1 MENSDE
7 ENNFLI
13 LIQALKFVTEGL
25 KEYTI
30 QGLDDLY
37 NRLRR
42 RVSASGPCT
51 QQCNRNHRDATRWCQ
66 TCQNWKKELEKYM
79 RSAKL
84 KNNTKWYNVEISYF
98 SGVDTTK
105 AKDEL
110 FRVFIQGQGSLPV
123 TFDIQTMLSLFQ
135 NCKYFDIG
143 DDVLLLTSI
152 RRVRNYDFAHSE
164 DFKLTNKQLK
174 KDINSLCK
182 LFRHPSIRR
191 CPSASEI
198 LSKLRRLQR
207 NDRILIQSETRRFFI
222 HIKENFITNESLK
235 TLTCSPHDQKTG
247 IQHTTSLLIISIIA
261 GFLLLRIFYRRWEIY
276 NHPEMRAAEKVVC
289 KVMEYKK
296 PFQLNFDFEF
306 YRSQHGPLIGR
317 QWLLNDFDYL
327 MYSTTRGVLVVA
339 ETGYGKSAI
348 VSHLICQND
357 RRLPGNWIY
366 ERIVSYHLC
375 RHDSRRSLSPG
386 LFVKNLAGSF
396 SSHIANFHDIL
407 KANSFYEAYFKED
420 ECLKDPEGCFDFL
433 IIQSLTHL
441 KQKQEIYII
450 IIDALDECTA
460 NSGLNILT
468 LLERRMKRLPSFI
481 KFLIT
486 TRNTT
491 SITLKM
497 RSLLHVYELDSQS
510 PNNAKDIEMI
520 MRYKVDKISRDKY
533 DNLKTKFKTSNITL
547 MVSSALKYAKHN
559 MLYLHYAFE
568 VWIQNKYVP
577 LSETPSTFEEFFHYN
592 LERIFG
598 ENDEFDKIRG
608 IFEVLCAAEEPI
620 SDREILRI
628 ADIPKENH
636 IQIWKLFGNEMS
648 HFIKHS
654 YGKISIAHVKL
665 SQFLTDKRRR
675 YGKFYVSEQEGN
687 LKFASFW
694 LSKVEQQ
701 MSFHNIDIVQLAL
714 YVSRSKNKS
723 QEKNFLHY
731 GKRFRK
737 EFDDDFFLHRA
748 ALSINSYQA
757 MVLLIEISGRDIE
770 KRDNTGNFSSAY
782 LASTFGNHRTLDA
795 LLQHGAN
802 IHFVRKSPEIVKRF
816 IGVEDFC
823 KQFAHWEY
831 SLLNVASQNGHLDVV
846 STLLKHGVNVPYT
859 NSLGLNSFHLAAEYG
874 HIELMRVFLRYFKDT
889 FDSSL
894 DHSLYLSASNGHH
907 SVVELLLYHG
917 AVDRCLPCNMS
928 QYWTKF
934 HETRLQI
941 IDDMD
946 DLETVNYVFKDDRR
960 FIRCETA
967 LEVSLQNG
975 YDEIVKLLIDKFPSA
990 LKCKES
996 GGRTPLL
1003 TAIRFRRY
1011 NALKQ
1016 ILLHENARNITC
1028 LFNRNRWKK
1037 LDLNDKERNEY
1048 LENQCPFNSS
1058 ISHLCAMYGDLETI
1072 KLLQTYGLINWSERN
1087 PDGDTPLHVASCKG
1101 HIKTIK
1107 LYEQNH
1113 EGELWNVRAKNG
1125 STLMHSAAT
1134 CHRYRLLSYLL
1145 EKQHDH
1151 VFDDMNLGISHYLTK
1166 TGSHGVKERNELLNI
1181 EDNVKERIIREI
1193 FLVDVYNRTPLH
1205 YAAVHGNVDYLSFL
1219 ISLGLEHT
1227 AWTRILNM
1235 ADYTSRIIIELAF
1248 ANVPLYHGLKTMNY
1262 ESVSI
1267 KPQEKFIYLLL
1278 GNVIPSRYYVQTN
1291 YHKFV
1296 EMTAEKNSSYL
1307 MDILHYFFQS
1317 NNYPTLK
1324 VWSHLLSH
1332 DVIDPVM
1339 FSFIPKLKYMCHRDK
1354 NNILHK
1360 IIQDEKRTVWV
1371 HEETS
1376 FKFDKLFLLNWKNI
1390 TKCLDKNGH
1399 NLLHRAIMGGNYAA
1413 FIYLLNKGV
1422 PLNGDSRDEINLL
1435 QLVVKSAPT
1444 FQKETLKIRLIVPEL
1459 RNRTVRTEAA
1469 WNFDTISKEVYNY
1482 DKIAEVIVRKSPK
1495 LDVNRDFFCRKEEKN
1510 LSIVH
1515 LIAAKGFTS
1524 MISEIKHKFGNNILE
1539 CKNQNEI
1546 TSSQMLYF
1554 FGHMIKTMR
1563 YSRHRGGVYLEN
1575 SDAFSALLLKYV
1587 FDFKTFVYPKNS
1599 VARKCNGV
1607 IRNRRNV
1614 ERMHLC
1620 TDKLE
1625 AEVLKLFQQYVK
1637 WSGVKSGDDFART
1650 VKYNE
1655 FHDIFSKTD
1664 KPHEMNI
1671 FESYLHK
1678 LSKSLQNRNQNV
1690 RERMKKIQI
1699 LQTSLVKSDCLKSK
1713 LTSRNTS
1720 LACLQRFQQIH
1731 SQKQKTTLA
1740 LICLFFVFSYTKGIF
1755 IFLFMSTK

>member
-1 MENSDE
+1 MENSIE

-25 KEYTI
+25 KEYTT

-51 QQCNRNHRDATRWCQ
+51 QQCNMNHRDATRWCQ
-66 TCQNWKKELEKYM
+66 TCQNWKKELGKYM
-79 RSAKL
+79 RSIRFKY
-84 KNNTKWYNVEISYF
+84 NTKWHNVEISYF

-110 FRVFIQGQGSLPV
+110 FRVFIQGQGSLQV

-143 DDVLLLTSI
+143 DDILLLTSI
-152 RRVRNYDFAHSE
+152 RRVRNYDFAHTE

-174 KDINSLCK
+174 KDINSLSK

-191 CPSASEI
+191 CPCASDI
-198 LSKLRRLQR
+198 FSKLRRLQR
-207 NDRILIQSETRRFFI
+207 NDRKLIESETCLFFNY
-222 HIKENFITNESLK
+222 IKENFITNESLK
-235 TLTCSPHDQKTG
+235 TLTYSSHEQKTRK
-247 IQHTTSLLIISIIA
+247 QRTTSILKRSSMVGFSLL
-261 GFLLLRIFYRRWEIY
+261 FIFYTCVIWIIY
-276 NHPEMRAAEKVVC
+276 SHPEMRTTEKEAC
-289 KVMEYKK
+289 KVMEHKE

-317 QWLLNDFDYL
+317 HWLLNDLDYL
-327 MYSTTRGVLVVA
+327 MYSTTRGVLLVA

-396 SSHIANFHDIL
+396 ANQIGNFHDIL
-407 KANSFYEAYFKED
+407 RANPFYEAYFIQG

-433 IIQSLTHL
+433 IIESLTYL
-441 KQKQEIYII
+441 QRKQPIYII

-460 NSGLNILT
+460 NSGLDILT
-468 LLERRMKRLPSFI
+468 LLERRMKRLPPFI

-486 TRNTT
+486 TRNTS

-510 PNNAKDIEMI
+510 PNNTKDIDMV
-520 MRYKVDKISRDKY
+520 MRHKVDKISRYKF
-533 DNLKTKFKTSNITL
+533 DNLRTKFKTSDITL
-547 MVSSALKYAKHN
+547 MVSSASKYARHN

-568 VWIQNKYVP
+568 VWIQNEYVP
-577 LSETPSTFEEFFHYN
+577 LSETPSTFEEFFQYN
-592 LERIFG
+592 LERVFG
-598 ENDEFDKIRG
+598 ENDEFHQIRG

-654 YGKISIAHVKL
+654 DGKISIAHIKL
-665 SQFLTDKRRR
+665 SQYLTNKRQK
-675 YGKFYVSEQEGN
+675 YGKFYVSEEEGN
-687 LKFASFW
+687 LKFAAFW
-694 LSKVEQQ
+694 LRKVEQQ

-723 QEKNFLHY
+723 QEKIFLYY

-737 EFDDDFFLHRA
+737 EFNNDFFLHRA
-748 ALSINSYQA
+748 ALSINSYRT

-782 LASTFGNHRTLDA
+782 LGSAFGNHRTLDA

-802 IHFVRKSPEIVKRF
+802 IHFVRKGPEIVKRS

-823 KQFAHWEY
+823 KKFAHWEY

-846 STLLKHGVNVPYT
+846 STLLKHGVNVSYT

-874 HIELMRVFLRYFKDT
+874 HIELVRLYLRYFKDT
-889 FDSSL
+889 FYSSL
-894 DHSLYLSASNGHH
+894 DHSLYLSAKKGHY
-907 SVVELLLYHG
+907 SVVELLLHHG
-917 AVDRCLPCNMS
+917 AVDRCLPCNLS
-928 QYWTKF
+928 QYWTEF

-946 DLETVNYVFKDDRR
+946 DLKTVNYVFKDDRR
-960 FIRCETA
+960 FIKCETA

-975 YDEIVKLLIDKFPSA
+975 YDEIVKLLIDKYPSG
-990 LKCKES
+990 LKCRES

-1003 TAIRFRRY
+1003 TAIRFQRY
-1011 NALKQ
+1011 KALKQ

-1058 ISHLCAMYGDLETI
+1058 ISHFCAMYGNFETI

-1087 PDGDTPLHVASCKG
+1087 PDGDTPLHIASCRG

-1113 EGELWNVRAKNG
+1113 EGELLNVRARNG

-1151 VFDDMNLGISHYLTK
+1151 VFDDMKMGISHYLAK
-1166 TGSHGVKERNELLNI
+1166 TWSHALKERNELLNI

-1193 FLVDVYNRTPLH
+1193 FLVDDYNRTPLH

-1227 AWTRILNM
+1227 AWTSILNM

-1248 ANVPLYHGLKTMNY
+1248 ANVPLYGGRKTMEY
-1262 ESVSI
+1262 ESESI
-1267 KPQEKFIYLLL
+1267 KPHEKFIDLLL
-1278 GNVIPSRYYVQTN
+1278 GNVT
-1291 YHKFV
+1291 
-1296 EMTAEKNSSYL
+1296 SSIY
-1307 MDILHYFFQS
+1307 
-1317 NNYPTLK
+1317 
-1324 VWSHLLSH
+1324 
-1332 DVIDPVM
+1332 
-1339 FSFIPKLKYMCHRDK
+1339 
-1354 NNILHK
+1354 
-1360 IIQDEKRTVWV
+1360 
-1371 HEETS
+1371 
-1376 FKFDKLFLLNWKNI
+1376 
-1390 TKCLDKNGH
+1390 
-1399 NLLHRAIMGGNYAA
+1399 
-1413 FIYLLNKGV
+1413 YLL
-1422 PLNGDSRDEINLL
+1422 
-1435 QLVVKSAPT
+1435 
-1444 FQKETLKIRLIVPEL
+1444 
-1459 RNRTVRTEAA
+1459 
-1469 WNFDTISKEVYNY
+1469 
-1482 DKIAEVIVRKSPK
+1482 
-1495 LDVNRDFFCRKEEKN
+1495 
-1510 LSIVH
+1510 
-1515 LIAAKGFTS
+1515 
-1524 MISEIKHKFGNNILE
+1524 
-1539 CKNQNEI
+1539 
-1546 TSSQMLYF
+1546 
-1554 FGHMIKTMR
+1554 
-1563 YSRHRGGVYLEN
+1563 GVYDRH
-1575 SDAFSALLLKYV
+1575 SD
-1587 FDFKTFVYPKNS
+1587 
-1599 VARKCNGV
+1599 
-1607 IRNRRNV
+1607 
-1614 ERMHLC
+1614 
-1620 TDKLE
+1620 TD
-1625 AEVLKLFQQYVK
+1625 
-1637 WSGVKSGDDFART
+1637 G
-1650 VKYNE
+1650 
-1655 FHDIFSKTD
+1655 
-1664 KPHEMNI
+1664 
-1671 FESYLHK
+1671 
-1678 LSKSLQNRNQNV
+1678 
-1690 RERMKKIQI
+1690 
-1699 LQTSLVKSDCLKSK
+1699 
-1713 LTSRNTS
+1713 
-1720 LACLQRFQQIH
+1720 
-1731 SQKQKTTLA
+1731 
-1740 LICLFFVFSYTKGIF
+1740 
-1755 IFLFMSTK
+1755 